1 MHPAAV
7 RGVDAGPERR
17 HPPPRGARADRG
29 NGCDGS
35 GGVGGNV
42 DALRRRGRAPLAQ
55 PDRRAAPRRAD
66 RRRAA
71 GDGRGRAG
79 RQSRVTERRAWLP
92 AAAVLAVVYAA
103 TLAPDVTFWDA
114 GEFIAA
120 AHSLGIPHPPG
131 TPLFVLLL
139 NAWTK
144 LIPIPLALATNALS
158 AIATAL
164 AAGLTARLVQRATG
178 QGAMALAAAVA
189 AGGMSSVWLNATE
202 TEVYAPSLL
211 LGVLMMWA
219 GERAGRAGQTGQT
232 RRRWVFLTAYLIIL
246 SVPLHLSALVAAP
259 AAIVLAA
266 FPSGDAIDWRRA
278 GLLAGAF
285 AVAMGVGR
293 M

>member
-103 TLAPDVTFWDA
+103 TVAPSVTFWDA

-131 TPLFVLLL
+131 TPLFVLIA
-139 NAWTK
+139 NVWTK
-144 LIPIPLALATNALS
+144 LFAFLPFALATNVLCAV
-158 AIATAL
+158 ATAV
-164 AAGLTARLVQRATG
+164 AALVTAKMILQATG
-178 QGAMALAAAVA
+178 NDAMAFASAVA
-189 AGGMSSVWLNATE
+189 AGGMSTVWLNATE
-202 TEVYAPSLL
+202 TEAYSLALL
-211 LGVLMMWA
+211 LATLMIWSA
-219 GERAGRAGQTGQT
+219 NRAGRAESEREANRHLWLTG
-232 RRRWVFLTAYLIIL
+232 YLMML
-246 SVPLHLSALVAAP
+246 AVPLHLIALVVAP
-259 AAIVLAA
+259 VAIVLAA
-266 FPSGDAIDWRRA
+266 YGTPPRWRN
-278 GLLAGAF
+278 
-285 AVAMGVGR
+285 GVIL
-293 M
+293 